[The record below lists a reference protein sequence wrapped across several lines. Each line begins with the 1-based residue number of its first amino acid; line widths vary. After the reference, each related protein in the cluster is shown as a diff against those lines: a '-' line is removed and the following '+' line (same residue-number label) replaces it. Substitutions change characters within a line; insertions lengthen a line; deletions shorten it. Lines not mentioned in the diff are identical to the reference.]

1 MLVPVE
7 VTKMAGVVAAQLP
20 ILTGINSDT
29 ELDQGLELMDELIK
43 NYDENLIFIEALSN
57 AIARYEDESAQF
69 KGFNDKQ
76 EGLDPAVVTLKVL
89 MDQHKLN
96 TTDFES
102 EIGKKSMLSQVLSG
116 KKQLTRDHIANLAKR
131 FSISPALFF

>member
-20 ILTGINSDT
+20 ILTGINSAT
-29 ELDQGLELMDELIK
+29 ELDQGLELMDELIE

-57 AIARYEDESAQF
+57 AIARYEDESVQF

-96 TTDFES
+96 TTDFEN
-102 EIGKKSMLSQVLSG
+102 EIGKKKHGISG
-116 KKQLTRDHIANLAKR
+116 AVG
-131 FSISPALFF
+131 